1 MAVEKRI
8 LYPFVGLTVLLVG
21 ALVWW
26 LVSLFSQRAGDEAS
40 GASVTVTIP
49 DAEVKEMA
57 DSKSEAMRG
66 AVTLDK
72 YFGELPPDGGE
83 EMSLVSG
90 SPASSAASSSAP
102 VASGDEAAVAR
113 VFGSAS
119 PGEAPSSSSSPS
131 HRGGGGRS
139 RSGSSAMSAE
149 ERLAY
154 DRQRAEMVRDVLAG
168 GTAPEEAPDA
178 GETVAAAPAL
188 DLSAVG
194 DSDGIISSLDDD
206 FSDDAVQY
214 EGAKRPFRCMFVRDQ
229 KLVSG
234 QRVSLRL
241 LEDYVADGVRI
252 PANTHLSAIC
262 KIGERLELSVRSLEL
277 GGRIVPL
284 ALDAYDTDGMPGI
297 YCPETASSIAAVLS
311 VPEAHVLKPDAPRA
325 GGKEPLLRSQDLLRR
340 LRLEHLVDA
349 VGGGAGLAHGHE
361 DAGEAHDH
369 LGDHVEIGE
378 EGQDDPRL
386 QGAPVH
392 PPGSE
397 EHHQGQADVQA
408 ELHEGAGDGH
418 DGAGL
423 DVRIRHLPVGGGEP
437 AHFVPGLGQGLHHP
451 DAGDVLPH
459 DAHQHVQLLLD
470 PGEQGDAPGGNG
482 DHHQDKRVK

>member
-26 LVSLFSQRAGDEAS
+26 LVSLFSQRAGNEAS

-57 DSKSEAMRG
+57 NSKSEAMRG

-72 YFGELPPDGGE
+72 YFGELPPDGSE
-83 EMSLVSG
+83 DLSLVSG
-90 SPASSAASSSAP
+90 SPSSSAAAGSPSA
-102 VASGDEAAVAR
+102 ASGDEAAVAR

-131 HRGGGGRS
+131 RRGGSGRS
-139 RSGSSAMSAE
+139 RSGAPSMSAE

-168 GTAPEEAPDA
+168 GNAPEETPAA
-178 GETVAAAPAL
+178 GETVAASPAL

-206 FSDDAVQY
+206 FTDDAVQY

-284 ALDAYDTDGMPGI
+284 ALDAYDTDGLPGI
-297 YCPETASSIAAVLS
+297 YCPETASSKASRKASDDAISTAGQTFGGLVGDIASTVLRTGASIAKSASGEVS
-311 VPEAHVLKPDAPRA
+311 VSVVSGYEFY
-325 GGKEPLLRSQDLLRR
+325 
-340 LRLEHLVDA
+340 LVK
-349 VGGGAGLAHGHE
+349 
-361 DAGEAHDH
+361 
-369 LGDHVEIGE
+369 
-378 EGQDDPRL
+378 
-386 QGAPVH
+386 
-392 PPGSE
+392 SE
-397 EHHQGQADVQA
+397 
-408 ELHEGAGDGH
+408 
-418 DGAGL
+418 
-423 DVRIRHLPVGGGEP
+423 
-437 AHFVPGLGQGLHHP
+437 
-451 DAGDVLPH
+451 
-459 DAHQHVQLLLD
+459 
-470 PGEQGDAPGGNG
+470 
-482 DHHQDKRVK
+482 KR